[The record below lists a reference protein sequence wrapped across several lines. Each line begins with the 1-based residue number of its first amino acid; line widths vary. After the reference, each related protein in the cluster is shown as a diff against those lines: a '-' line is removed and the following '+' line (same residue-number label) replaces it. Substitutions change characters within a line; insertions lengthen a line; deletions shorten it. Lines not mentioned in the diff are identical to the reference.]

1 MGVGLEV
8 VMKSLRAVALGALAA
23 VLFLATGC
31 ETNPT
36 TGRKQYLGLSR
47 QQELEIGTTYG
58 PQMTQEMGGVVQK
71 QELRD
76 YVTEVGRKL
85 VAQVGQDD
93 PSMVDLPWEFT
104 LLNSDVV
111 NAFALPGG
119 KVFMSRGLA
128 EKMTSEAQ
136 LAGVLGHEI
145 GHVTAKHTS
154 ERYGD
159 QTKAALGSG
168 LFSVLV
174 GATTGVD
181 VSQISGEVAQIA
193 LLSYSRDQ
201 ESEADELG
209 LRYMSRAGYNPIGQ
223 RQVMEI
229 LASLEKQ
236 GREPEFLS
244 THPYPEERIKNID
257 LAIRE
262 RYAFT
267 QNSGQYKTGEAEYR
281 ARFLSKLH
289 AAWPEGYDRSEG
301 MRSVAGNR

>member
-1 MGVGLEV
+1 MGTARASVLV
-8 VMKSLRAVALGALAA
+8 VVATVLAL
-23 VLFLATGC
+23 VTGC
-31 ETNPT
+31 EVNPT
-36 TGRKQYLGLSR
+36 TGRKQFLGLSR
-47 QQELEIGTTYG
+47 QQEVQIGTEYG

-71 QELRD
+71 VELRD

-159 QTKAALGSG
+159 EMKANLGSG
-168 LFSVLV
+168 LLSVLV

-181 VSQISGEVAQIA
+181 VSQISGQVAQIA

-229 LASLEKQ
+229 LASLDKA

-257 LAIRE
+257 LAIKE

-267 QNSGQYKTGEAEYR
+267 QGNAQYKTGEGEYR
-281 ARFLSKLH
+281 ARFLSKLR
-289 AAWPEGYDRSEG
+289 AAFPEGYDRSEG
-301 MRSVAGNR
+301 MRRVALNRR